1 MFEFLVV
8 AAAMFLVIGFLI
20 FLMKALFA
28 LILIPVQIGL
38 FLLKGLL
45 VLVFAVPIAL
55 ISFGAVSLAIPLVLT
70 IVALPLVLCIAG
82 VVCLIRFIC

>member
-8 AAAMFLVIGFLI
+8 AAAMFLVIGFLV
-20 FLMKALFA
+20 FLAKALFA
-28 LILIPVQIGL
+28 LILIPVQIGM
-38 FLLKGLL
+38 FLVKGLF
-45 VLVFAVPIAL
+45 VLVFAIPIAL

-70 IVALPLVLCIAG
+70 IFALPVVLCIAG

>member
-8 AAAMFLVIGFLI
+8 AAAMFLVVGFI
-20 FLMKALFA
+20 VFLVKALFA
-28 LILIPVQIGL
+28 LILIPFQVGL
-38 FLLKGLL
+38 FLIKGLF

-70 IVALPLVLCIAG
+70 IFALPLVLCIAG